1 MAHAFSLTDGTTTIS
16 LTTSGIMLENYGM
29 AAPQSELDQPAPVSV
44 TDTVDIYISGAT
56 GAAVQT
62 AARALDALL
71 AQAIRRRAERT
82 GPRVYV
88 QAQLDS
94 DTGVWR
100 SELLNGRMELQED
113 ALAVWANKLARGTLY
128 LERVPYW
135 EGPETGIPLAN
146 GNGTWDGSSATG
158 LAVYNCNDA
167 SGTAP
172 NKRNNYVQIAA
183 TDVVG
188 ALPAPVKLELK
199 NAIGSSETWANF
211 YLANNAFSDPANLTT
226 ILEGEAR
233 VSGGTVTVN
242 GNCSG
247 GNVTRFATYSTGTGI
262 WTISAATL
270 QKTQGRWF
278 RLLANVYYRTTTT
291 VIETMQASLWDS
303 ASVAALWRGP
313 QVAIN
318 RANVSDR
325 PLIDLGLV
333 PLPPAAYDASFGAL
347 RLQVDLA
354 VASGTGTT
362 DIDFLQLTPVDSYRV
377 LAIKAIAVAN
387 NALVVDNGID
397 GLAYVEDGGVRYPYL
412 QPGSAPLLVYPGKLQ
427 RIYVLADRPGATSD
441 ITNKWLARLWFR
453 PRRVTL

>member
-1 MAHAFSLTDGTTTIS
+1 VAHAFSLTDGTTTIS

-183 TDVVG
+183 NAVG
-188 ALPAPVKLELK
+188 GNLPAPVQLELT
-199 NAIGSSETWANF
+199 NNTGSSVTYYEIF
-211 YLANNAFSDPANLTT
+211 CANNAFSAPSSFGHVLQA
-226 ILEGEAR
+226 ESAV
-233 VSGGTVTVN
+233 VSG
-242 GNCSG
+242 SG
-247 GNVTRFATYSTGTGI
+247 HERLP
-262 WTISAATL
+262 AAVIGVGCGL
-270 QKTQGRWF
+270 ARILQGRGILRRAGGRDD
-278 RLLANVYYRTTTT
+278 RLGHA
-291 VIETMQASLWDS
+291 
-303 ASVAALWRGP
+303 
-313 QVAIN
+313 
-318 RANVSDR
+318 
-325 PLIDLGLV
+325 
-333 PLPPAAYDASFGAL
+333 
-347 RLQVDLA
+347 
-354 VASGTGTT
+354 
-362 DIDFLQLTPVDSYRV
+362 
-377 LAIKAIAVAN
+377 
-387 NALVVDNGID
+387 
-397 GLAYVEDGGVRYPYL
+397 
-412 QPGSAPLLVYPGKLQ
+412 
-427 RIYVLADRPGATSD
+427 ADR
-441 ITNKWLARLWFR
+441 
-453 PRRVTL
+453 